1 MLSDFRYALR
11 WLRRSPGFA
20 AVAVLSLGLG
30 IGVNTA
36 MFSLVDA
43 VLLRPL
49 PVQDPDTLVDV
60 FTSSVDGDR
69 YATSSYPDF
78 VDLKTQNSVFT
89 DMLGYTPMFA
99 PLNMGDRARLVMG
112 HVVTSNHFDLL
123 GVRPLLGRMLR
134 ESDDRP
140 GADRV
145 VVISHAMWQ
154 RDFGGDTSVVG
165 RSLRMR
171 GLDYS
176 IVGVAP
182 ASFT

>member
-1 MLSDFRYALR
+1 MLTDIRYAVR

-20 AVAVLSLGLG
+20 AVAILSLGLG

-60 FTSSVDGDR
+60 FTSSVDGDG

-78 VDLKTQNSVFT
+78 LDLKAQNTVFT

-99 PLNMGDRARLVMG
+99 PLNMGDRARLGMG
-112 HVVTSNHFDLL
+112 H
-123 GVRPLLGRMLR
+123 LR
-134 ESDDRP
+134 ERRQSARP
-140 GADRV
+140 RRIEHGLVRACGR
-145 VVISHAMWQ
+145 Q
-154 RDFGGDTSVVG
+154 RRQRIRAAGGDERRDARRHQPWHGSGERRDDDAGQLSHRV
-165 RSLRMR
+165 
-171 GLDYS
+171 
-176 IVGVAP
+176 P
-182 ASFT
+182 